1 MLDYCVY
8 VVVVR
13 KKSQWWLGTLAK
25 LAKQNKHKINLN
37 LKINKYMYK
46 SIDDNHIVTSKK
58 NKKSNSKGLLRK
70 TKANLYKRRSQPKAY
85 PINLRYYK

>member
-1 MLDYCVY
+1 MPDFCVY
-8 VVVVR
+8 VVVVVVVVVVR
-13 KKSQWWLGTLAK
+13 KKSQWLLCTRKVAK

-58 NKKSNSKGLLRK
+58 NKKK
-70 TKANLYKRRSQPKAY
+70 
-85 PINLRYYK
+85 

>member
-37 LKINKYMYK
+37 LKINKYTIKVSM
-46 SIDDNHIVTSKK
+46 II
-58 NKKSNSKGLLRK
+58 
-70 TKANLYKRRSQPKAY
+70 
-85 PINLRYYK
+85 I